1 MLNVSDISFAYK
13 KNTILNHVSF
23 QVVPGDCV
31 GIIGTNGCGKSTL
44 LSIIAGA
51 LIPKS
56 GTITLNHYDIKKNPK
71 EFSRFIGYVPQDNAL
86 IPELSVKDNLR
97 FWFQGSKQNF
107 DALIASGELSF
118 FGVHNFYDKKV
129 SELSGGMKKR
139 VSLACAF
146 SNKPAIFI
154 LDEPS
159 TALDPQ
165 FKKDMFEYLNTFINK
180 HNGTIIITSHEW
192 NELNLCNKLFFLK
205 DGSLQP
211 INSSLTREAL
221 INLY

>member
-71 EFSRFIGYVPQDNAL
+71 E
-86 IPELSVKDNLR
+86 VKLYFEKIKYYYLQNENKKLNSIIETMQNL
-97 FWFQGSKQNF
+97 
-107 DALIASGELSF
+107 
-118 FGVHNFYDKKV
+118 
-129 SELSGGMKKR
+129 
-139 VSLACAF
+139 
-146 SNKPAIFI
+146 
-154 LDEPS
+154 
-159 TALDPQ
+159 
-165 FKKDMFEYLNTFINK
+165 
-180 HNGTIIITSHEW
+180 
-192 NELNLCNKLFFLK
+192 
-205 DGSLQP
+205 
-211 INSSLTREAL
+211 
-221 INLY
+221 